1 MRKIFSAS
9 GLVALAAMPLFFSP
23 STATAAASTIV
34 LALEAQ
40 PRSIDPR
47 FAVDA
52 NSQYVENLIH
62 CSLINFDRDGKTV
75 PGLASSWKWTS
86 PTTLEV
92 VLNKKALFS
101 DGSKVTPADVQATY
115 MYFKDETLKS
125 PSPRKGAF
133 SNVKTISTDKDSV
146 TFELQEADS
155 TFLLNL
161 VVGVLPASYSKTEML
176 TEADKIVGCGPF
188 VFDSMNANEL
198 KMSANPKYTL
208 GATPKTSG
216 VTIKFVKD
224 ETTRYAK
231 LQAGEVD
238 IVQNSISRDKVN
250 DIAAKSPS
258 LQVFRRPGLNTTY
271 LGFNMKDK
279 IVADVKV
286 RQAINQAIDRDK
298 IIKYVLSGLAIPA
311 NTMLPPTDTFYAND
325 LAKSTFNPEAAKKLL
340 DEAGFK
346 HPDGNPKKPRFAL
359 SYKTTTDLTRIAI
372 AKAVAADLKKI
383 GIDVTVESLEW
394 GRFKADVEAGKVQMW
409 SLAWVGF
416 KDPDIFRFA
425 FATESFPPNG
435 GNRGWFS
442 NAELDALLTAGK
454 VETDQAKRL
463 DIYNKVQNLVAK
475 NVPYVFLWH
484 EEIFAVVSKKV
495 EGFEVYADGRYAS
508 LATAVK
514 K

>member
-1 MRKIFSAS
+1 MRIDFLAS
-9 GLVALAAMPLFFSP
+9 GLVALASISLPFS
-23 STATAAASTIV
+23 SATATAAASTVI

-75 PGLASSWKWTS
+75 PGLAESWSWKT
-86 PTTLEV
+86 PTALEV

-115 MYFKDETLKS
+115 MYFKDETLKE

-133 SNVKTISTDKDSV
+133 TNVKSITTGKDSV
-146 TFELQEADS
+146 TFELNEADT

-161 VVGVLPASYSKTEML
+161 VVGILPASYSKKAMITE
-176 TEADKIVGCGPF
+176 TDKVVGCGPF
-188 VFDSMNANEL
+188 VFESMDANEL
-198 KMSANPKYTL
+198 KMTANTKYSLGSAPK
-208 GATPKTSG
+208 ASG

-279 IVADVKV
+279 IVSDVKI
-286 RQAINQAIDRDK
+286 RQAINQAIDREK
-298 IIKYVLSGLAIPA
+298 IIKYVLSGLAVPA
-311 NTMLPPTDTFYAND
+311 NTMLPPSDTFYAKD
-325 LAKSTFNPEAAKKLL
+325 LVKSSFNPEAAKKLL
-340 DEAGFK
+340 DEAGYK
-346 HPDGNPKKPRFAL
+346 HPDGDTKKPRFAL

-372 AKAVAADLKKI
+372 AKAIAADLKKI
-383 GIDVTVESLEW
+383 GIEVTVESLEW

-435 GNRGWFS
+435 GNRGWFT
-442 NAELDALLTAGK
+442 NAELDGLLNAGK
-454 VETDQAKRL
+454 IETDPAKRL

-475 NVPYVFLWH
+475 NIPYVFLWH

>member
-1 MRKIFSAS
+1 MRSFR
-9 GLVALAAMPLFFSP
+9 FFSKAIA
-23 STATAAASTIV
+23 SATFLFLAGTSHGAASVVT
-34 LALEAQ
+34 LAIDAA

-47 FAVDA
+47 YAVDA

-62 CSLINFDRDGKTV
+62 CSVIGFDKDGKTV
-75 PGLASSWKWTS
+75 PELAEKWKWVS
-86 PTTLEV
+86 PTALEV
-92 VLNKKALFS
+92 ILKKSIVFS
-101 DGSKVTPADVQATY
+101 DGSPVTPADVQATY
-115 MYFKDETLKS
+115 MFFKNETLKN
-125 PSPRKGAF
+125 PSPRKSAF
-133 SNVKTISTDKDSV
+133 TNLKNISVAKDAV
-146 TFELQEADS
+146 TFELNEADS

-161 VVGVLPASYSKTEML
+161 VVGILPASYSSKEML
-176 TEADKIVGCGPF
+176 IETDKIVGCGPF
-188 VFDSMNANEL
+188 TFTSMNANEL
-198 KMSANPKYTL
+198 LMTANSKYNLASPPK
-208 GATPKTSG
+208 AAG

-231 LQAGEVD
+231 LQAGEID

-250 DIAAKSPS
+250 DIATKSPS
-258 LQVFRRPGLNTTY
+258 LQVLRRAGLNTTY

-279 IVADVKV
+279 LVGNEKV
-286 RQAINQAIDRDK
+286 RQAINQAIDREK

-311 NTMLPPTDTFYAND
+311 NTMLPPTDSFFSKS

-346 HPDGNPKKPRFAL
+346 DPDGDGKKPRFAL
-359 SYKTTTDLTRIAI
+359 SYKTTTDLTRISI
-372 AKAVAADLKKI
+372 AKAIAADLKKV

-394 GRFKADVEAGKVQMW
+394 GKFKADVEAGKVQMW

-416 KDPDIFRFA
+416 KDPDIYRFA
-425 FATESFPPNG
+425 FATEAFPPNG

-442 NAELDALLTAGK
+442 DKELDSLLNSGK
-454 VETDQAKRL
+454 IETDTAKRVE
-463 DIYNKVQNLVAK
+463 IYNKVQELVAK
-475 NVPYVFLWH
+475 HLPYVFLWH

-508 LATAVK
+508 LATAQK